1 MDSCHTPQWYW
12 DVPLLWVPDS
22 IYRDPVWYTIEN
34 NATQRKQKL
43 YFGSKLTKDTKWL
56 TVSSLKKRYREVSRV
71 LIPHVMKGVWR
82 RRKNKC
88 LSFLITICT
97 YTLHYFE
104 EYMYLNMC
112 NYFSKTMLESLS
124 WASGGIFSGINGTFI
139 SHNTTKYML
148 HDATWWYFLPSQRTQ
163 RKNVIMTLKR
173 RRDVVLTSQW
183 RYYCVVC
190 PFGL

>member
-1 MDSCHTPQWYW
+1 MIFHVLISIRAAAFAASCKET
-12 DVPLLWVPDS
+12 DLLWNSISKYTKTIDS

-43 YFGSKLTKDTKWL
+43 YSGSKLTKDTKWL

-82 RRKNKC
+82 RRKDKC

-112 NYFSKTMLESLS
+112 KQFSKTMLESLS

-148 HDATWWYFLPSQRTQ
+148 HDATWWYFLPSQRTHNA
-163 RKNVIMTLKR
+163 KI
-173 RRDVVLTSQW
+173 TSLW
-183 RYYCVVC
+183 R
-190 PFGL
+190 